1 MALVYANVIGSSGP
15 DIIVLHGFLGMG
27 DNWKS
32 HARQW
37 HTLGYRVHL
46 IDQRNHGRS
55 FWSSEF
61 NYTVMSDDL
70 FAYVE
75 QQQLKDFVLVGH
87 SMGGKTAMYFDCSHP
102 ELVQRLV
109 VVDIAPKAYPPHH
122 QDILDSLALLH
133 RTKLSSRQQADL
145 ILEPQLPNVGL
156 RQFLLKNL
164 YRATPDRL
172 ALRLN
177 FKVLKNASS
186 AVGAALPEGFNFD
199 KPCLFLAGALS
210 NYILPEDHQNIKEQF
225 PKAEFEVISNAG
237 HWLHAENPKAFQEVM
252 HQWLVSEK

>member
-1 MALVYANVIGSSGP
+1 MVFWGWGIIGNP
-15 DIIVLHGFLGMG
+15 MR
-27 DNWKS
+27 
-32 HARQW
+32 AQW

-70 FAYVE
+70 LAYVE
-75 QQQLKDFVLVGH
+75 QQKLKDFVLVGH
-87 SMGGKTAMYFDCSHP
+87 SMGGKTAKYFACSHP

-177 FKVLKNASS
+177 FEVLKNASS

-225 PKAEFEVISNAG
+225 PKAKIEIISNAG

>member
-1 MALVYANVIGSSGP
+1 MALVHANVIGSNGP

-32 HARQW
+32 HARHW

-55 FWSSEF
+55 FWSTEF
-61 NYTVMSDDL
+61 NYPVMANDL
-70 FAYVE
+70 LAYVE

-87 SMGGKTAMYFDCSHP
+87 SMGGKTAMYFACSHP
-102 ELVQRLV
+102 DLVQRLV

-122 QDILDSLALLH
+122 QAILDSLALLH

-145 ILEPQLPNVGL
+145 LLEPQLPNVGL

-164 YRATPDRL
+164 YRDTPDRL

-177 FKVLKNASS
+177 FEVLKNASS
-186 AVGAALPEGFNFD
+186 AVGAALPGGFNFD

-225 PKAEFEVISNAG
+225 PKAEFEDISNAG
-237 HWLHAENPKAFQEVM
+237 HWLHAENPKAFQEVI

>member
-1 MALVYANVIGSSGP
+1 M
-15 DIIVLHGFLGMG
+15 
-27 DNWKS
+27 
-32 HARQW
+32 
-37 HTLGYRVHL
+37 
-46 IDQRNHGRS
+46 
-55 FWSSEF
+55 
-61 NYTVMSDDL
+61 
-70 FAYVE
+70 
-75 QQQLKDFVLVGH
+75 
-87 SMGGKTAMYFDCSHP
+87 
-102 ELVQRLV
+102 
-109 VVDIAPKAYPPHH
+109 
-122 QDILDSLALLH
+122 H

-177 FKVLKNASS
+177 FEVLKNASS

-225 PKAEFEVISNAG
+225 PKAKFEVISNAG

>member
-1 MALVYANVIGSSGP
+1 MELVHANVIGSSGP

-46 IDQRNHGRS
+46 IDHRNHGRS
-55 FWSSEF
+55 FWSAEF
-61 NYTVMSDDL
+61 NYTVMSNDL
-70 FAYVE
+70 LAYVE

-87 SMGGKTAMYFDCSHP
+87 SMGGKTAMYFACSHP

-122 QDILDSLALLH
+122 QDILDSLELLH

-145 ILEPQLPNVGL
+145 LLEPQLPNVGL

-172 ALRLN
+172 ALCLN
-177 FKVLKNASS
+177 FEVLKNASS
-186 AVGAALPEGFNFD
+186 AVGASLPECFNFD
-199 KPCLFLAGALS
+199 KPCLFLAGVLS
-210 NYILPEDHQNIKEQF
+210 NYILPEDDLNIKEQF

-252 HQWLVSEK
+252 HQWLVTEK